1 MAAIGAEVGRI
12 RRQLGVAEDLLG
24 EITVESEG
32 MSSSELVDVQLV
44 ELRRQEGAELRNFR
58 VHQEVKARYPTGGG
72 QSSLAQWVEDGTS
85 LPSAAFA
92 AAWGLTRQAL
102 DQAVERNDL
111 FSVKLGNKRYF
122 LGALVPLDRSA
133 VAMVCSALGS
143 AVASEKLLFW
153 LRKQGALGG
162 KTVAD
167 IVAAGGHLRAAEVA
181 RDWAEERGLAE

>member
-58 VHQEVKARYPTGGG
+58 EHQEVKARYPTDCG
-72 QSSLAQWVEDGTS
+72 QSSLAQWVEDGTL

-133 VAMVCSALGS
+133 VAMVCRALGS